1 MKGQVDPEFITQI
14 MRHPRVWEWV
24 REDGLDPSDFSYD
37 AQHTYFAYQD
47 KGFVMY
53 RQVRDGTYDVH
64 AAILRGG
71 RGIVAFGLETLEAM
85 RMLGATRFIAPISDW
100 NKAALRY
107 ARACGFTEIAR
118 ISNAVRDGVMHE
130 TIYLESK

>member
-1 MKGQVDPEFITQI
+1 MLPQADPDFITQI

-24 REDGLDPSDFSYD
+24 REDGLDSSDFSYD
-37 AQHTYFAYQD
+37 PAHIYFAYQD

-53 RQVRDGTYDVH
+53 RKIKDGLYDVH

-71 RGIVAFGLETLEAM
+71 RGIVAFGLETLAEM
-85 RMLGATRFIAPISDW
+85 RTRGATRFIAPISDW
-100 NKAALRY
+100 NKAAVRY
-107 ARACGFTEIAR
+107 ARACGFTEVAR
-118 ISNAVRDGVMHE
+118 IPNALRDGVMHE

>member
-1 MKGQVDPEFITQI
+1 MLTQAAPEFITQV

-24 REDGLDPSDFSYD
+24 REDGLDSASFAYD
-37 AQHTYFAYQD
+37 PKHTYFAYED

-53 RQVRDGTYDVH
+53 RHVRDGIYDVH

-71 RGIVAFGLETLEAM
+71 RGIVDFGLSTLAEM
-85 RMLGATRFIAPISDW
+85 RSRGADWFIAPISDW

-107 ARACGFTEIAR
+107 ARACGFTELGR
-118 ISNAVRDGVMHE
+118 IPNAMRDGVLHE

>member
-1 MKGQVDPEFITQI
+1 MLTQADPEFVTNI

-24 REDGLDPSDFSYD
+24 REDGLDSIDFSFNPQY
-37 AQHTYFAYQD
+37 TYFAYQD

-53 RQVRDGTYDVH
+53 RHVRDGIYDVH

-71 RGIVAFGLETLEAM
+71 RGIVSFGLETLEEM
-85 RMLGATRFIAPISDW
+85 RKRGANKFIAPISDW

-107 ARACGFTEIAR
+107 ARACGFTEFGR
-118 ISNAVRDGVMHE
+118 LRNALRDGVMHE

>member
-1 MKGQVDPEFITQI
+1 MQEASAEFVTQM

-24 REDGLDPSDFSYD
+24 REDGKPVDSFSYD
-37 AQHTYFAYQD
+37 PAHIYFAYQD

-53 RQVRDGTYDVH
+53 RHVRDGIYDVH

-71 RGIVAFGLETLEAM
+71 RGIVSFGLETLAEM
-85 RMLGATRFIAPISDW
+85 RKRGATWFIAPISDW

-107 ARACGFTEIAR
+107 ARSCGFTEFGR
-118 ISNAVRDGVMHE
+118 LRNALRDGVMHE